1 MFEQNTL
8 IFEKTGKDTQIPECT
23 GIKSIDQFQLKEKIH
38 HFVKNSTDKV
48 QVIVVDTEG
57 DLLSLTDTTDG
68 NIISREIGDGTILE
82 LIPYFGEDLSIS
94 ILSNL
99 SFVVALCEQ
108 LCNEPI
114 SPRSVSVM
122 NMAIN
127 KLYEQKKTTPSMCE
141 YLKILGTSRDNPEIN
156 HICECIKSVCRPDA
170 KKVSGISL
178 EKKLNIYDLHAVSQT
193 DLGAAYIFCLSDIFH
208 QIQKNYLKD
217 VRTCVYLNGVQ
228 NLLPFKSRADVLL
241 MILKRA
247 RPLNACIYVQNE
259 NLGNHWGNTGLL
271 YNFGNFQKISK
282 IP

>member
-8 IFEKTGKDTQIPECT
+8 IFEKTGKDTQVPECT

-57 DLLSLTDTTDG
+57 DLLSLTDTTDS
-68 NIISREIGDGTILE
+68 NIISREIGDGTILA
-82 LIPYFGEDLSIS
+82 LIPYFGEDLTLS

-127 KLYEQKKTTPSMCE
+127 KLYEQKRTTPSMCE
-141 YLKILGTSRDNPEIN
+141 YLKILGISRDNPEIN

-170 KKVSGISL
+170 KKSFRYLL
-178 EKKLNIYDLHAVSQT
+178 EEKT
-193 DLGAAYIFCLSDIFH
+193 
-208 QIQKNYLKD
+208 
-217 VRTCVYLNGVQ
+217 
-228 NLLPFKSRADVLL
+228 
-241 MILKRA
+241 
-247 RPLNACIYVQNE
+247 
-259 NLGNHWGNTGLL
+259 
-271 YNFGNFQKISK
+271 
-282 IP
+282 